1 MMEFKK
7 NIVVG
12 VFVLIALGAL
22 GGMIILFGEA
32 PHALSSS
39 YHVSMYFPSA
49 GPIQNG
55 DSVLVN
61 GVQVGQVDYI
71 APMEDIRK
79 GVRIVTSILS
89 RYRLPID
96 AEPIIKSQSVGLSK
110 VAILITVTEKNSNKL
125 LPINGT
131 GELKGTVLEGISELV
146 PKATLTKLEDAG
158 SAITELA
165 RSLKPVAGDLH
176 ELMKPL
182 STQAVDAPTTGPAQ
196 PMANLSTAIQRLD
209 STLKNFNTILADPN
223 NQQNITAMIKNFRT
237 VSEQGVSLA
246 KELRQLTGHTDAR
259 IEKLTSSIVQ
269 STDKLNFLLDSLH
282 EASNKIANG
291 QGSAGR
297 FLNDPELYE
306 ALTFSAKRLTL
317 AIDDLHQLLQ
327 QWQEKGLKVQGG
339 LLSK

>member
-1 MMEFKK
+1 MMEFRK

-12 VFVLIALGAL
+12 IFVLIALAAL
-22 GGMIILFGEA
+22 GGMIMLFGEK
-32 PHALSSS
+32 PRALVSS

-71 APMEDIRK
+71 APMDDMRK

-89 RYRLPID
+89 RYHLPID
-96 AEPIIKSQSVGLSK
+96 AEPVIKGQSVGLGK
-110 VAILITVTEKNSNKL
+110 VAIQITVTENNSSEL
-125 LPINGT
+125 VPTDGT
-131 GELKGTVLEGISELV
+131 GELKGVVLEGISELV
-146 PKATLTKLEDAG
+146 PKATLKQLEDAG
-158 SAITELA
+158 AAITDLA
-165 RSLKPVAGDLH
+165 RSLKPVANDLH
-176 ELMKPL
+176 ALLKPL
-182 STQAVDAPTTGPAQ
+182 STQAVDAPATGPAE

-209 STLKNFNTILADPN
+209 TTLKNFNNIIADPQ
-223 NQQNITAMIKNFRT
+223 NQQNITAMIKNFRN
-237 VSEQGVSLA
+237 VSEQGVALA
-246 KELRQLTGHTDAR
+246 KELRQLTGHTDAS
-259 IEKLTSSIVQ
+259 IEKLTANLVQ
-269 STDKLNFLLDSLH
+269 GTDKLNFLLDSLN

-291 QGSAGR
+291 QGSAAR

-327 QWQEKGLKVQGG
+327 QWREKGLKVQGG
-339 LLSK
+339 LLGK